1 MQIVRGKELRER
13 EQLQSVASST
23 IDAKRGIIYDCN
35 KKALAISADVD
46 TITVNP
52 KLIIVKQDENVDQEK
67 TNSLKEKMAKE
78 FSDLFQLDYNET
90 LKKLNSDKSIETIA
104 EKVETDKVKELQNW
118 MKENSIY
125 SGINIDE
132 DTKRYYPF
140 NNLASNLIGF
150 CGSDNQGLDGI
161 ELEYDDVLKGTN
173 GKLTTAIS
181 ASQKAIPDSNKEYIA
196 PENGSNLYLTID
208 STIQS
213 IAEKYLKQAVE
224 ENNCKRGGNVI
235 IENPETGE
243 ILAMA
248 TYPDYNLNTPYE
260 PNEWIKEGFDKLSGT
275 EKTNKLYSMW
285 RNRAVLDT
293 YEPGSTF
300 KTIIAATALEN
311 GITTTDIP
319 GDFYCSGAQKVAD
332 ATIHC
337 AKESGH
343 GSESLRQALENSC
356 NPALI
361 QLGQR
366 IGKDTLYKYFKLFG
380 LFDKTGIDL
389 PSEGTSTFWDKEDV
403 GPVELATMSF
413 GQRITITPL
422 QLISAISTISNE
434 GEYVKPRIVTKIEN
448 PNEKSIENVEVET
461 IRKVISTETSQ
472 KIKDMML
479 SVVTEGTGKLAKV
492 EGYSI
497 GGKSGTS
504 EPTEKNAAE
513 GYVASFVAI
522 SPIENTQV
530 VVLVI
535 LYDPKGNSHQG
546 GQTAGPVAAQILSEV
561 LPYLGIPSDTTKTK
575 TNEDDLPVVPNLVD
589 KTVAE
594 AKRVLAASGFNVK
607 ISITTDENT
616 TLVSDQT
623 PKAGIKLEPGATIYL
638 YTAEN
643 EVRVSTTVPNVKGM
657 SSGAA
662 TAALRSANLN
672 IKVEGESGIV
682 VSQEPSY
689 ETEQEVGTVVN
700 VTIKE
705 QLKEGQ

>member
-1 MQIVRGKELRER
+1 MQIVKGKELRER
-13 EQLQSVASST
+13 EQLQSIASST

-52 KLIIVKQDENVDQEK
+52 KLITVKVDGNVDEEK
-67 TNSLKEKMAKE
+67 TKSLKEKIAKE
-78 FSDLFQLDYNET
+78 FSDLFKLDYNET
-90 LKKLNSDKSIETIA
+90 LNKLNSEKSTETIA
-104 EKVETDKVKELQNW
+104 EKVETDKVKELQKW
-118 MKENSIY
+118 MKDNSTY

-161 ELEYDDVLKGTN
+161 ELEYDDILKGTN

-260 PNEWIKEGFDKLSGT
+260 PNEWIKDGFDKLSQT

-300 KTIIAATALEN
+300 KTIIASTALEN
-311 GITTTDIP
+311 GITTTDIQ

-332 ATIHC
+332 AVIHC

-380 LFDKTGIDL
+380 LFDNTGIDL
-389 PSEGTSTFWDKEDV
+389 PSEGTSTFWDKKDV

-413 GQRITITPL
+413 GQRFSITPM
-422 QLISAISTISNE
+422 QLVKAVSAIANGGNLIT
-434 GEYVKPRIVTKIEN
+434 PHIV
-448 PNEKSIENVEVET
+448 KSIENTDTGTITNIETKIERQVISKDTSDKMKSIMKDVVEVGG
-461 IRKVISTETSQ
+461 
-472 KIKDMML
+472 
-479 SVVTEGTGKLAKV
+479 GTYAQV
-492 EGYSI
+492 QGYTI
-497 GGKSGTS
+497 GGKTGTS
-504 EPTEKNAAE
+504 EPDPNHKEN
-513 GYVASFVAI
+513 GYVSSFLAI
-522 SPIENTQV
+522 APVENTKL
-530 VVLVI
+530 VVLLT
-535 LYDPKGNSHQG
+535 LYAPQTKNYYG
-546 GQTAGPVAAQILSEV
+546 GKIAAPVVSQILSEV
-561 LPYLGIPSDTTKTK
+561 LPYMNIPSNDTETAKEDLISTPNVKNKTLSNAK
-575 TNEDDLPVVPNLVD
+575 EILEKAGLKYEYSGSADDIITEQMP
-589 KTVAE
+589 
-594 AKRVLAASGFNVK
+594 ASGTQLKKGGIVMLYSEKNKERKEQEVPDLK
-607 ISITTDENT
+607 GVTYERAKNILASKKLNISSTGDGIVIAQN
-616 TLVSDQT
+616 
-623 PKAGIKLEPGATIYL
+623 PKAGSKVEEG
-638 YTAEN
+638 
-643 EVRVSTTVPNVKGM
+643 TVISVTLQE
-657 SSGAA
+657 AA
-662 TAALRSANLN
+662 T
-672 IKVEGESGIV
+672 K
-682 VSQEPSY
+682 SQ
-689 ETEQEVGTVVN
+689 N
-700 VTIKE
+700 
-705 QLKEGQ
+705 

>member
-1 MQIVRGKELRER
+1 MQIVKGKELRER
-13 EQLQSVASST
+13 EQLQSIASST

-52 KLIIVKQDENVDQEK
+52 KLITVKVDGNVDEEK
-67 TNSLKEKMAKE
+67 TKSLKEKIAKE
-78 FSDLFQLDYNET
+78 FSDLFKLDYNET
-90 LKKLNSDKSIETIA
+90 LNKLNSEKSTETIA
-104 EKVETDKVKELQNW
+104 EKVETDKVKELQKW
-118 MKENSIY
+118 MKKNSTY

-260 PNEWIKEGFDKLSGT
+260 PNEWIKDRFDKLSQT

-300 KTIIAATALEN
+300 KTIIASTALEN
-311 GITTTDIP
+311 GITTTDIQ

-332 ATIHC
+332 AVIHC

-389 PSEGTSTFWDKEDV
+389 PSEGTSTFWDKKDV

-413 GQRITITPL
+413 GQRFSITPM
-422 QLISAISTISNE
+422 QLVKAVSAIANGGNLIT
-434 GEYVKPRIVTKIEN
+434 PHIV
-448 PNEKSIENVEVET
+448 KSIENTDTGTITNIETKIERQVISKDTSDKMKSIMKDVVEVGG
-461 IRKVISTETSQ
+461 
-472 KIKDMML
+472 
-479 SVVTEGTGKLAKV
+479 GTYAHV
-492 EGYSI
+492 QGYTI
-497 GGKSGTS
+497 GGKTGTS
-504 EPTEKNAAE
+504 EPDPNHKEN
-513 GYVASFVAI
+513 GYVSSFLAI
-522 SPIENTQV
+522 APVENTKL
-530 VVLVI
+530 VVLLT
-535 LYDPKGNSHQG
+535 LYAPQTKNYYG
-546 GQTAGPVAAQILSEV
+546 GKIAAPVVSQILSEV
-561 LPYLGIPSDTTKTK
+561 LPYMNIPSNDIATAKEDLISTPNVKNKTLSNAK
-575 TNEDDLPVVPNLVD
+575 EILEKAGLKYEYSGSADDIITEQMP
-589 KTVAE
+589 
-594 AKRVLAASGFNVK
+594 ASGTQLKKGGIVMLYSEKNKERKEQEVPDLK
-607 ISITTDENT
+607 GVTYERAKNILASKKLNISSTGDGIVIAQN
-616 TLVSDQT
+616 
-623 PKAGIKLEPGATIYL
+623 PKAGSKVEEG
-638 YTAEN
+638 
-643 EVRVSTTVPNVKGM
+643 TVISVTLQE
-657 SSGAA
+657 AA
-662 TAALRSANLN
+662 T
-672 IKVEGESGIV
+672 K
-682 VSQEPSY
+682 SQ
-689 ETEQEVGTVVN
+689 N
-700 VTIKE
+700 
-705 QLKEGQ
+705 